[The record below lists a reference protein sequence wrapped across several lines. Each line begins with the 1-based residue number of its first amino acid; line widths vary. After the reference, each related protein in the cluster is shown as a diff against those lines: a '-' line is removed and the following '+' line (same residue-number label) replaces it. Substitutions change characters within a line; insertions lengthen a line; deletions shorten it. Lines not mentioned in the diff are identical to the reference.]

1 MQQKAAVEP
10 GNKDM
15 SDIKGLQAG
24 RESGRY
30 HQAHDDI
37 LFVVLCVVCIHLV
50 RHHARDEIIQAFSS
64 LVFVQY
70 ATKSQR
76 SLGTRLM

>member
-1 MQQKAAVEP
+1 
-10 GNKDM
+10 M
-15 SDIKGLQAG
+15 SDIQAG
-24 RESGRY
+24 RDPGRD

-70 ATKSQR
+70 ATKSQEE
-76 SLGTRLM
+76 SGNEANVTDITASFC